1 MKLIVIILIIL
12 VLLIILFL
20 YQLNSNNSN
29 NSNNLKNLSEES
41 NCLKEEEINDIKPCQ
56 KGISLRGK
64 CNNIIK
70 KFFKDENIE
79 YSDKYLDNADYTYPA
94 FILSQYNK
102 ELKKS
107 ELVLPYKIYQK
118 ILNSKLKN
126 KNSSI
131 CVFIGQSGLL
141 GDQTKLPFGD
151 DIRLTT
157 LLQLYHS
164 ALFFVEMTDDKIPDP
179 QKNLQD
185 ILFSIELWGEG
196 GRHTIMSNL
205 FPSYKKENNKYIV
218 DNDAQ
223 SINRIIIQYPEA
235 FGCKNDGSYWK
246 FFDTVYYAGNV
257 SNLSM
262 ESLYF
267 FSNFFISRYWGYS
280 GLTLSS
286 MPCDN
291 INQLPN
297 SFMPSITCDTF
308 AQYMCVVLEIVDSNF
323 RKYNNYKNISWNDI
337 EIIGKYSEVD
347 LNNPNELNDLQIY
360 IDEINEFIKEN
371 TKQKFTVSQGENNIL
386 SKIIIN
392 KIGSEFFQLMI
403 RYITKNVDI
412 RKDPCM
418 YISLFHNGMFKIYKI
433 ILEYPYIQS
442 IYGVCPGK
450 MFKKSNY
457 IFF

>member
-1 MKLIVIILIIL
+1 MNSKNSKNS
-12 VLLIILFL
+12 
-20 YQLNSNNSN
+20 LNYSL
-29 NSNNLKNLSEES
+29 NLNEKDKCS
-41 NCLKEEEINDIKPCQ
+41 KEEEINDIKSCQ
-56 KGISLRGK
+56 KGISLKGK

-79 YSDKYLDNADYTYPA
+79 YSDKYLDKPDYIYPA
-94 FILSQYNK
+94 FIVSQYN
-102 ELKKS
+102 LDLQKS

-131 CVFIGQSGLL
+131 CVFVGQVGLL

-164 ALFFVEMTDDKIPDP
+164 SLFFVEMTDNKIPDP
-179 QKNLQD
+179 QKNPQD
-185 ILFSIELWGEG
+185 ILFSLELWGEG
-196 GRHTIMSNL
+196 GRESIMSNF
-205 FPSYKKENNKYIV
+205 FPLYKKENNKYIA
-218 DNDAQ
+218 DKDAQ
-223 SINRIIIQYPEA
+223 SISKIILQYPEA

-262 ESLYF
+262 ELLYF

-297 SFMPSITCDTF
+297 SFIQSITCDTY
-308 AQYMCVVLEIVDSNF
+308 AQYICSILEIVDSNF
-323 RKYNNYKNISWNDI
+323 KKYNNYKNISWNDV

-360 IDEINEFIKEN
+360 NNEINEFLQEN
-371 TKQKFTVSQGENNIL
+371 TKQKFTVSQGENNML

-392 KIGSEFFQLMI
+392 KLGAEFFQLMI

-412 RKDPCM
+412 KKEPCM
-418 YISLFHNGMFKIYKI
+418 YISLFHNGMFKIYKV

-442 IYGVCPGK
+442 IYGVCPGE
-450 MFKKSNY
+450 MFKKSNN